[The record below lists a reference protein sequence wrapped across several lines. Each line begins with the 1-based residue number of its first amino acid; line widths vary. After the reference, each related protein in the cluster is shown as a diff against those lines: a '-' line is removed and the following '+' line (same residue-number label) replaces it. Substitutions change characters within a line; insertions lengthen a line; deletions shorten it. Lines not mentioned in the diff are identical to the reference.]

1 MKTKLISIKTLSFLV
16 PLLMNNLTHAQNIV
30 KNPSFEDGPAVC
42 TPTPAN
48 PYASMPPYLAF
59 NYADNWTG
67 EVFSF
72 AGIINGTNT
81 GTVRMNNATCSFGQ
95 FLGGIS
101 TPYGSRGIN
110 ITYLQDLANSEGSK
124 AIGQFTTGTITQGT
138 YKICL
143 AAIGSPN
150 LPFPNNLPYAAPNG
164 RHTIQIVLLNSS
176 SGTERLIGEYH
187 VPENTGSQSWQNYGG
202 AFTISAS
209 ESGKYDRVY
218 LRLKAMP
225 DSEFPFRTP
234 QGRYYES
241 VYIDNLIIGN
251 ISTTGSPCSN
261 DYDLA
266 AFDNDGDVGAEPYIP
281 LPPYTDIWSGRDI
294 WNRTTKNGLSIT
306 NENPGYT
313 SDSKKYNVMRFRVR
327 NIGLSPSQP
336 SYAKL
341 YWTMGA
347 TGETWDTNTS
357 PVSPSSSSALNAW
370 DGSKCIVNPSNN
382 NCVVAGGELKGASNQ
397 FNPNA
402 QAYVPGKGFPIPVL
416 QPGEEYIIDA
426 QWRPVDPAKY
436 GKADIIKNPMICF
449 LGRIV
454 DSNDPM
460 FGEYATDVSNNP
472 QLHPFRNNIKN
483 NNNVVTYNTE
493 TIALKSGEGFPGTIF
508 VNNPELEPKKVDVKI
523 AEQMMTGN
531 PFNSIGGRFNLILDD
546 ILWDKWINGGSSAN
560 GIEISNWDHHE
571 LLVTNSSIARLNN
584 ILLEPGEHRAIQLY
598 FSLPTPTD
606 VVNNYHYSVTQHLN
620 ESSDEEYGSVCN
632 FLVSVNGPQQEEGEE
647 IYGNSSDEPIN
658 TQQEAVSVF
667 GEEMKLY
674 PNPASDITTLDF
686 TLNQNTELNIDILD
700 TFGKKVKTVISSE
713 KIDKGKQSIKID
725 MSDLNT
731 GIYRVVIQSSSE
743 NRLLNLMKQ

>member
-1 MKTKLISIKTLSFLV
+1 MKTKLISIKTLSFLL

-30 KNPSFEDGPAVC
+30 KNPSFEDGPVLC
-42 TPTPAN
+42 TPTPN
-48 PYASMPPYLAF
+48 QGPYGPGPFYLAEGYV
-59 NYADNWTG
+59 NHWTG
-67 EVFSF
+67 INPFKSNTYPMDTGMIFQNASTCLFAQFSP
-72 AGIINGTNT
+72 
-81 GTVRMNNATCSFGQ
+81 
-95 FLGGIS
+95 GIS
-101 TPYGSRGIN
+101 
-110 ITYLQDLANSEGSK
+110 ANHGNR
-124 AIGQFTTGTITQGT
+124 AIGLFLERSATSNYDSRAIGEFTTGTIKQGT

-143 AAIGSPN
+143 ASVGYIYLNRLSRPE
-150 LPFPNNLPYAAPNG
+150 PNNTNTLQVFLVKEG
-164 RHTIQIVLLNSS
+164 TTIEKLISEFNIPSNI
-176 SGTERLIGEYH
+176 SGTLPWI
-187 VPENTGSQSWQNYGG
+187 NYGNS
-202 AFTISAS
+202 FKISEA
-209 ESGKYDRVY
+209 EAETYDRV
-218 LRLKAMP
+218 LLKLKPAKNNIS
-225 DSEFPFRTP
+225 DYSE
-234 QGRYYES
+234 G
-241 VYIDNLIIGN
+241 VYIDNLIIGLVN
-251 ISTTGSPCSN
+251 STTSPCDGN
-261 DYDLA
+261 YDLA
-266 AFDNDGDVGAEPYIP
+266 AFDNDGDVGAEPYFPIAP
-281 LPPYTDIWSGRDI
+281 NDDIWSGRDI

-306 NENPGYT
+306 NENPGYS

-508 VNNPELEPKKVDVKI
+508 VNNPGLEPKKVDVQI
-523 AEQMMTGN
+523 AEQMITGN

-546 ILWDKWINGGSSAN
+546 ILWDKWVNGGSSAN

-598 FSLPTPTD
+598 FSLPAPTD
-606 VVNNYHYSVTQHLN
+606 VVNNYLYSVTQHLT
-620 ESSDEEYGSVCN
+620 ESPDEEFGSVCN
-632 FLVSVNGPQQEEGEE
+632 FLVSINAPQQEEGEE
-647 IYGNSSDEPIN
+647 IYGNSSDGSVDTAP
-658 TQQEAVSVF
+658 EAASVF
-667 GEEMKLY
+667 GDEMKLY
-674 PNPASDITTLDF
+674 PNPTSDVTTLDF
-686 TLNQNTELNIDILD
+686 TLIQNTEVSIDILD
-700 TFGKKVKTVISSE
+700 TFGKTTKTVLSSE
-713 KIDKGKQSIKID
+713 KLDKGRQSVKID
-725 MSDLNT
+725 TSDLNM
-731 GIYRVVIQSSSE
+731 GIYRVIIHSSSE
-743 NRLLNLMKQ
+743 NRLINLIKK

>member
-30 KNPSFEDGPAVC
+30 KNPGFEDGPVLC
-42 TPTPAN
+42 DPNGPLGLGS
-48 PYASMPPYLAF
+48 YDLARGPV
-59 NYADNWTG
+59 NDW
-67 EVFSF
+67 
-72 AGIINGTNT
+72 T
-81 GTVRMNNATCSFGQ
+81 GTVKPASYYPYGTGRISKNNAGCSHAQ
-95 FLGGIS
+95 FPNNMT
-101 TPYGSRGIN
+101 TPYGEKAVWLKL
-110 ITYLQDLANSEGSK
+110 THYLTGVEECT
-124 AIGQFTTGTITQGT
+124 AIGKFTTGTITAGR
-138 YKICL
+138 YKISL
-143 AAIGSPN
+143 AAIGYPN
-150 LPFPNNLPYAAPNG
+150 IPYVPHDKHTLQVVLVQKSTGQEKLISEFYIPKNNGTQPWKEYG
-164 RHTIQIVLLNSS
+164 NSFN
-176 SGTERLIGEYH
+176 IY
-187 VPENTGSQSWQNYGG
+187 NN
-202 AFTISAS
+202 
-209 ESGKYDRVY
+209 ESGKYDEVH
-218 LRLKAMP
+218 LRLKTFSVSDIIP
-225 DSEFPFRTP
+225 NGGLS
-234 QGRYYES
+234 YYMQC
-241 VYIDNLIIGN
+241 IFADNLIIGPAD
-251 ISTTGSPCSN
+251 TTTTPSGN
-261 DYDLA
+261 YNLA

-306 NENPGYT
+306 NENPGYS

-472 QLHPFRNNIKN
+472 QLYPFRNNIKN

-620 ESSDEEYGSVCN
+620 ESPDEEYGSVCN
-632 FLVSVNGPQQEEGEE
+632 FRVSVNGPQQEEGEE